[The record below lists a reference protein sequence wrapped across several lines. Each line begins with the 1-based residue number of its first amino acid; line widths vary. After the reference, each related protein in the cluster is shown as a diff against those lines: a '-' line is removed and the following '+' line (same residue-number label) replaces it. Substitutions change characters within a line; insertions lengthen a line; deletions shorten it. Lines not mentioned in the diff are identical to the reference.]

1 MKVEEIRSLVIDLP
15 AHQLRV
21 GKALS
26 TLEST
31 NNGKHSGRDLVF
43 RTSELPELI
52 EALTKA
58 KQFTDELNQ
67 KP

>member
-1 MKVEEIRSLVIDLP
+1 
-15 AHQLRV
+15 LRV